1 MRIQRFDEHRA
12 MPWANGLGTS
22 FEVASDRN
30 VDGVWTWRV
39 AIAPVVLDGPFSVM
53 PGVDRHLVVINGE
66 GMTLSIDGEIVEC
79 PLGRVVRFSGDSTTH
94 AYVMRRM
101 NSLDCRVVDLGLMT
115 VRSATSGQIVVV
127 EAAGSLLASDLVVAL
142 TESLLADDIG
152 TQYGLGARDALV
164 GARGSA
170 VTLLRGSVAVVRL
183 NS

>member
-1 MRIQRFDEHRA
+1 MRVQRFGEHRA

-22 FEVASDRN
+22 YEVASDRN

-53 PGVDRHLVVINGE
+53 PGVDRQLVVINGE

-79 PLGRVVRFSGDSTTH
+79 PPGQVVRFSGDSTTEAH
-94 AYVMRRM
+94 VIRSV
-101 NSLDCRVVDLGLMT
+101 NSPDNQVVDLGLMT
-115 VRSATSGQIVVV
+115 VRSAASGQIVVV

-142 TESLLADDIG
+142 TESLLSDGIG

-164 GARGSA
+164 GTRGSA
-170 VTLLRGSVAVVRL
+170 LVLLQGSVGVVRL